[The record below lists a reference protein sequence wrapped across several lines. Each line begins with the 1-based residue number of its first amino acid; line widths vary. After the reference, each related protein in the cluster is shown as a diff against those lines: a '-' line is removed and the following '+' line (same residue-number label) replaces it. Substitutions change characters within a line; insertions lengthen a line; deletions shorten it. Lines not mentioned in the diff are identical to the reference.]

1 MKGQDS
7 IMTKFGERA
16 NARMRE
22 LGWDQKTLSD
32 KSGIPASS
40 LNRYIST
47 TEPRIDTVFR
57 AAEALGVEPSYFTES
72 VAVAMKPY
80 DEVVSVVGRSKKA
93 LTAEEKTR
101 IIQMLISD
109 ED

>member
-1 MKGQDS
+1 
-7 IMTKFGERA
+7 MTKFGERA

-22 LGWDQKTLSD
+22 LGWDQKTLSE

-72 VAVAMKPY
+72 VAMSMDPY
-80 DEVVSVVGRSKKA
+80 QEIVSVVGRSRKA
-93 LTAEEKTR
+93 LTPEQKTE
-101 IIQMLISD
+101 IVKMLFSD
-109 ED
+109 EG

>member
-1 MKGQDS
+1 
-7 IMTKFGERA
+7 MTKFGERA
-16 NARMRE
+16 NTRMRE
-22 LGWDQKTLSD
+22 LGLYQKTLSD

-72 VAVAMKPY
+72 VALAMKPY

>member
-1 MKGQDS
+1 
-7 IMTKFGERA
+7 MTKFGERA
-16 NARMRE
+16 TARMQE
-22 LGWDQKTLSD
+22 LGWGQKTLAE
-32 KSGIPASS
+32 KAGIPTSS
-40 LNRYIST
+40 LNRYIT
-47 TEPRIDTVFR
+47 VTEPRIDTVFR
-57 AAEALGVEPSYFTES
+57 AAKALGVEPSYFTEN

-93 LTAEEKTR
+93 LTPEEKTR

>member
-57 AAEALGVEPSYFTES
+57 AAEALGVDPSYFTES
-72 VAVAMKPY
+72 VAMAMDPY
-80 DEVVSVVGRSKKA
+80 QEIVSVVGRSRKA
-93 LTAEEKTR
+93 LTPEQKTE
-101 IIQMLISD
+101 IVKMLFSD

>member
-1 MKGQDS
+1 MQ
-7 IMTKFGERA
+7 
-16 NARMRE
+16 E

-32 KSGIPASS
+32 KAGIPASS
-40 LNRYIST
+40 LSRYLT
-47 TEPRIDTVFR
+47 VTEPRIDTIFR
-57 AAEALGVEPSYFTES
+57 AAKALGVEPSYFTEN

-80 DEVVSVVGRSKKA
+80 DEVVSVVGRSKRA

>member
-1 MKGQDS
+1 
-7 IMTKFGERA
+7 MTKFGERA

>member
-1 MKGQDS
+1 
-7 IMTKFGERA
+7 MTKFGERA

-57 AAEALGVEPSYFTES
+57 AAEALGVEPSYFTEN
-72 VAVAMKPY
+72 VALAMKPY

>member
-1 MKGQDS
+1 
-7 IMTKFGERA
+7 MTKFGERA

-72 VAVAMKPY
+72 VALAMKPY